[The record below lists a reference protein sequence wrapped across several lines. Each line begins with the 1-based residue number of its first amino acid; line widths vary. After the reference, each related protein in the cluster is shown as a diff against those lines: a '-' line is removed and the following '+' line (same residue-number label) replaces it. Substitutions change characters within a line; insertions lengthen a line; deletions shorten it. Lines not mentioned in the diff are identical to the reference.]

1 MNSQSYI
8 VNRWFS
14 DKERALATSL
24 FSASMV
30 MGNGISYAISGF
42 MFENATTDEEIKASI
57 QQVFVTQTYIVFCVF
72 IFFQLVFRERPD

>member
-1 MNSQSYI
+1 
-8 VNRWFS
+8 
-14 DKERALATSL
+14 
-24 FSASMV
+24 MV